1 MDAASR
7 SRRRGHTSTA
17 SSSGR
22 GCCNNCTGRSPRSR
36 ASQQLSLWF
45 FLLLAVI
52 AFSVVGRACGR
63 PRGSHVAAGAH
74 LLVVSLF
81 SLGIVP
87 ASAATRRLGA
97 LRVGE
102 LRSVRLSARRA
113 LRLRPPRRCRACS
126 IRQLALGA
134 GAVALAIVLLVL
146 PAFTTT
152 RYADYSL
159 QTFGVHRHSY
169 EIEHDGRTFYYGK
182 KDRADAA
189 NLVIAAAARISKP
202 GQRLFVGP
210 GDLRKTPYSDA
221 YLYYELG
228 DLVPATYYIEMD
240 PGVANTADSGLDRQL
255 ASADIVILSKIW
267 DNWSEPNDSRKVGSD
282 KAERVLARD
291 FCHVGTYLDL
301 YELYRK
307 CQ

>member
-1 MDAASR
+1 V
-7 SRRRGHTSTA
+7 
-17 SSSGR
+17 
-22 GCCNNCTGRSPRSR
+22 
-36 ASQQLSLWF
+36 WF

-52 AFSVVGRACGR
+52 VFSVVEGVRAVR
-63 PRGSHVAAGAH
+63 ADRASLQARTI
-74 LLVVSLF
+74 LVVSLF

-87 ASAATRRLGA
+87 QALQRVDSAHFAWVSCVPFGFLPVV
-97 LRVGE
+97 LYDF
-102 LRSVRLSARRA
+102 ARRS
-113 LRLRPPRRCRACS
+113 LPRAS
-126 IRQLALGA
+126 IRQLSLAA
-134 GAVALAIVLLVL
+134 GAIPLAIVLLVL

-169 EIEHDGRTFYYGK
+169 EIAHDGRTFYYGK

-189 NLVIAAAARISKP
+189 QLVIDAAARISKP

-307 CQ
+307 CR